1 MCIAVNHSG
10 RSAAVGAV
18 AGAILGAK
26 LGEDAIQD
34 FYMDGLETAD
44 VIRELADDLLQGC
57 PMAHKSRMIDDT
69 WDQKYVQGKRVDQTG
84 WAEE

>member
-18 AGAILGAK
+18 TGAILGAK
-26 LGEDAIQD
+26 LGEEALPE
-34 FYMDGLETAD
+34 FYMECLETAD
-44 VIRELADDLLQGC
+44 VIRELADDLHQGC
-57 PMAHKSRMIDDT
+57 PMVMKSKMFDDT